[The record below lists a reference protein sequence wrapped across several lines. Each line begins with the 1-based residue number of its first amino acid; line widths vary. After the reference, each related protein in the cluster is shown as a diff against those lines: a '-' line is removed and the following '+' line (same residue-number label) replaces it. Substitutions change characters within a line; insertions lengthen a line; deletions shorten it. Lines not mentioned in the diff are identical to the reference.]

1 MKHEAAACCCIE
13 KITAA
18 SGRTAAARPKSKTS
32 KKGQYK
38 SGFEKLPQVMR
49 HSLRLIWMAEHI
61 HGSDFGGGLRILPLA
76 NICKE
81 DRVSRRPHSATD
93 WSWLAHYVLNYAIG
107 SSANFCNFFSVGSWR
122 ICAKNPWLIEECI
135 ADGGSVTHPPLHVCN
150 GHFENL
156 YLRSTL
162 LLLEKDSETI
172 SIHITTLIFY
182 SNTISNP

>member
-107 SSANFCNFFSVGSWR
+107 SSANFCNFFRWKVGEFVRKTRGLSKSALPMVVRWR
-122 ICAKNPWLIEECI
+122 IHRCMFATVILKIYTWEVLCFSWKKIAKQ
-135 ADGGSVTHPPLHVCN
+135 
-150 GHFENL
+150 
-156 YLRSTL
+156 
-162 LLLEKDSETI
+162 
-172 SIHITTLIFY
+172 
-182 SNTISNP
+182 